1 MNWSAIAA
9 IVSCLTL
16 LATPISA
23 AYFYGKTSQK
33 VDANERDL
41 QELGVRVN
49 EHDRTLGELKGWRSS
64 FVPR

>member
-16 LATPISA
+16 LATPITA

-33 VDANERDL
+33 VDANERGL
-41 QELGVRVN
+41 QELEGRVN
-49 EHDRTLGELKGWRSS
+49 EHDRTLGQLEGWRKS
-64 FVPR
+64 FVAR